1 MMTRRRVPPSRIDEH
16 QIGFPASCL
25 HNAATWTVRENAVGQ
40 VEGKVAIVTG
50 GASGIG
56 AACATTLARE
66 GAKVVITDI
75 DDAGAQAVVGKIA
88 AAGGEAVCLHQ
99 DVSIEEDWPR
109 VIEATERH
117 FGHLNVMMAN
127 AGIGI
132 LCKAIEMSLAD
143 WPRQIAVNLD
153 GVLLSVKYAVPA
165 MRRAGGGSIIITS
178 SVAGLR
184 GSAGLAGY
192 CATKGGVRLF
202 AKAVAMECAAEGDGI
217 RVNTVHPGVI
227 DTPIWPKLS
236 TSAGRNTPIDPDEVS
251 KSGVPLGRV
260 GQAQDIAN
268 GVLFLASDASSYMTG
283 AELVIDGGMTGGGR
297 SRWS

>member
-1 MMTRRRVPPSRIDEH
+1 MR
-16 QIGFPASCL
+16 
-25 HNAATWTVRENAVGQ
+25 Q

-66 GAKVVITDI
+66 GAKVVVTDL
-75 DDAGAQAVVGKIA
+75 DDAGGRGVADRITS
-88 AAGGEAVCLHQ
+88 AGGEAIFLHQ
-99 DVSIEEDWPR
+99 DVSIEESWPD
-109 VIEATERH
+109 VIEATERR
-117 FGHLNVMMAN
+117 FGCLDVMVAN

-132 LCKAIEMSLAD
+132 LCKAVEMSLTD
-143 WPRQIAVNLD
+143 WRRQTAVNLD
-153 GVLLSVKYAVPA
+153 GVFLSVKYAVPA
-165 MRRAGGGSIIITS
+165 MRRSGGGSIIITS

-227 DTPIWPKLS
+227 DTPIWTKLP
-236 TSAGRNTPIDPDEVS
+236 TSAGSNAPIDPNDVA
-251 KSGVPLGRV
+251 KAGVPLGRV

-283 AELVIDGGMTGGGR
+283 AELVIDGGMTGGTR
-297 SRWS
+297 PRWR

>member
-1 MMTRRRVPPSRIDEH
+1 M
-16 QIGFPASCL
+16 
-25 HNAATWTVRENAVGQ
+25 GQ

-56 AACATTLARE
+56 AACAATLARE
-66 GAKVVITDI
+66 GAKVVVTDL
-75 DDAGAQAVVGKIA
+75 DDPRGQAVVSKIGSA
-88 AAGGEAVCLHQ
+88 SGEAFFLHQ
-99 DVSIEEDWPR
+99 DVSLEESWPG
-109 VIEATERH
+109 VIEATERR
-117 FGHLNVMMAN
+117 FGRLDVMVAN

-132 LCKAIEMSLAD
+132 LCRAIEMSLVD
-143 WPRQIAVNLD
+143 WRRQTAVNLD
-153 GVLLSVKYAVPA
+153 GVFLSVKYAVPA
-165 MRRAGGGSIIITS
+165 MRRAGGGSIVIMS

-202 AKAVAMECAAEGDGI
+202 AKAVAMECAAAGDGI

-227 DTPIWPKLS
+227 DTPIWTKLPAS
-236 TSAGRNTPIDPDEVS
+236 GGSNAPIDPNEMA
-251 KSGVPLGRV
+251 KAGVPLGRA

-283 AELVIDGGMTGGGR
+283 AELVIDGGMTGGAR
-297 SRWS
+297 PRWS